1 MDPHIAVFFGVC
13 LGLSILASAFFA
25 GSETALLSLGRIA
38 LQRMREKGDR
48 RAAMIRQLKAHTP
61 RLLATILIGQN
72 LFNSAA
78 SALATALATAWL
90 GEIYGLPA
98 AILFSTVV
106 LFVFAEMLPK
116 ALGAASPAV
125 FSRAVAAPIS
135 MMMRAVAPL
144 TDVFVGGLTRALALF
159 GLREAPAALTEEELK
174 SVFNLGADEGV
185 IHGEERRLL
194 HKVVEFGDK
203 TVRDIMIPRTRIVA
217 LPETAGFLDV
227 RLVLTEHKLS
237 RLPVYRGNLDNVVGI
252 LRAKDLFGVTD
263 REELTFSLASYLQPP
278 LLVPE
283 FKAAEEV
290 FREMRRRRS
299 HMAIV
304 VDEFGGTA
312 GLVTLEDAI
321 EEMLGP
327 IQDEYDTE
335 ETPGFAPVGERTY
348 LLDGTL
354 RLSALE
360 EQFGIALPREEAET
374 IAGHLMERFGR
385 IPRKG
390 ERWKGRWAD
399 FVVEEASPT
408 GIKRVRM
415 TLPEKKAAKEESP

>member
-1 MDPHIAVFFGVC
+1 MDPHIALFFGIC
-13 LGLSILASAFFA
+13 LALSVLCSAFFA
-25 GSETALLSLGRIA
+25 GAETALLSLGRIA
-38 LQRMREKGDR
+38 MQRMREKGDR
-48 RAAMIRQLKAHTP
+48 KAAMIRSLKAHTP

-116 ALGAASPAV
+116 AVGAASPAA
-125 FSRAVAAPIS
+125 FSKAVAAPIGL
-135 MMMRAVAPL
+135 MMKAVAPL
-144 TDVFVGGLTRALALF
+144 TDLFVGGVTRALALF
-159 GLREAPAALTEEELK
+159 GLRETPAALTEDELK

-203 TVRDIMIPRTRIVA
+203 TVRDMMVPRTRIVA
-217 LPETAGFLDV
+217 LPETAGFRDV

-237 RLPVYRGNLDNVVGI
+237 RLPVYRSNLDNVVGI

-263 REELTFSLASYLQPP
+263 RDERDFSLAAYLQPP

-283 FKAAEEV
+283 FKPAEEV
-290 FREMRRRRS
+290 FREMRRRRM

-321 EEMLGP
+321 EELLGE

-335 ETPGFAPVGERTY
+335 ESPGFAPVGERTY

-354 RLSALE
+354 RLSTLE
-360 EQFGIALPREEAET
+360 EQFGIALPREESET

-390 ERWKGRWAD
+390 ERWKGRAAD
-399 FVVEEASPT
+399 FVIEEATAT
-408 GIKRVRM
+408 GIRKVRM
-415 TLPEKKAAKEESP
+415 TLPEKKATKEDKP